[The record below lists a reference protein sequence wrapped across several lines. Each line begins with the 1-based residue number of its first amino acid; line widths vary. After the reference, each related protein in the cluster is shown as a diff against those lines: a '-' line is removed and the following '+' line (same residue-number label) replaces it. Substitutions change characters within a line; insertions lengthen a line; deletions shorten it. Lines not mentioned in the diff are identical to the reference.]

1 MIVFTTTVQTICML
15 MMIYIM
21 FQVIFSWNVVS
32 FAYSILVQKLPH
44 VGIHISIWVGCEH
57 CHCILITVVE
67 LNWSYN
73 CTEWNMR
80 YRKKLVKNNFRRSFL
95 DNVYSTSDISSKI
108 EDATL
113 EITDNPI
120 EVDLKTFQNNS
131 SSTAS
136 ITSYDSLLYPE
147 TSTRQNLLN
156 ILPPKMQ

>member
-1 MIVFTTTVQTICML
+1 
-15 MMIYIM
+15 
-21 FQVIFSWNVVS
+21 
-32 FAYSILVQKLPH
+32 
-44 VGIHISIWVGCEH
+44 
-57 CHCILITVVE
+57 
-67 LNWSYN
+67 
-73 CTEWNMR
+73 MR

-95 DNVYSTSDISSKI
+95 DNVYSKSDISSKI
-108 EDATL
+108 EEATL

-156 ILPPKMQ
+156 INIFFLPFRSFHTIYFSLILEVTCG